1 MNRKKIIFSILTIVI
16 ILLSSVGIYSCYEVV
31 ETSNGKSINFSSNQI
46 LYDIFDN
53 IYALSFQLDNVS
65 KKEGIPKY
73 LTANEEASDEFY
85 RNNILYCREMMSEK
99 KNIKYYAEGNNN
111 SLGNTDRKSVV

>member
-53 IYALSFQLDNVS
+53 IYL
-65 KKEGIPKY
+65 
-73 LTANEEASDEFY
+73 
-85 RNNILYCREMMSEK
+85 
-99 KNIKYYAEGNNN
+99 
-111 SLGNTDRKSVV
+111 

>member
-53 IYALSFQLDNVS
+53 IYPLSFQLDNVS
-65 KKEGIPKY
+65 KKKV
-73 LTANEEASDEFY
+73 FQ
-85 RNNILYCREMMSEK
+85 NILLPTK
-99 KNIKYYAEGNNN
+99 KLVMNFIGIIFYI
-111 SLGNTDRKSVV
+111 VVK